1 MLVSIILAAGL
12 GKRMQSPL
20 PKVLHEVNGKPLFR
34 WVLDAAEASG
44 IREHVVVVGHGR
56 ELVEAQFAAENLQFA
71 IQSDQLGTGH
81 AVRMTQPI
89 LGKEHGM
96 ALILCG
102 DTPCL
107 NSQTLSQFLKEAM
120 EYDVAVLSSDTQNPF
135 GYGRILRDGYGV
147 LTAIREH
154 RDCSDKELLT
164 KEINTGIYAV
174 RLPLL
179 FQLLSELSCYNSQ
192 GEYYLTD
199 IIEVG
204 IRKKLQVEAF
214 KMGNFNEFLGVNTP
228 EQLLEAAAVLGGRG

>member
-12 GKRMQSPL
+12 GKRMQSTL
-20 PKVLHEVNGKPLFR
+20 PKVLHEVHNKPLLR
-34 WVLDAAEASG
+34 WVLEAAEASG

-56 ELVEAQFAAENLQFA
+56 ELVEAQFAAPNLQFA
-71 IQSDQLGTGH
+71 VQSEQLGTGH

-107 NSQTLSQFLKEAM
+107 NPQTLTQFLREAM
-120 EYDVAVLSSDTQNPF
+120 EYDVAVLSADTKDPS

-154 RDCSDKELLT
+154 RDCSDKELLVR
-164 KEINTGIYAV
+164 EINTGIYAV

-214 KMGNFNEFLGVNTP
+214 KMGRFEEFLGVNTK
-228 EQLLEAAAVLGGRG
+228 EQLAEAAHILSSGS